1 MIPDR
6 ESDNYLV
13 MPARPPMGRD
23 NGGIQALDRAFL
35 ILDIIANSGGEAKL
49 TEIASA
55 AGLNVSTCHHL
66 ISTLHNWGYVA
77 RGNNSRTY
85 ILGSRILH
93 LSAAC
98 LRQVDLP
105 RRAQIYIDRLNE
117 QTGESVQ
124 LAIMQDT
131 NLVNILRRDS
141 RHAVR
146 VDGGLGGKSNAAHAT
161 ATGKAILAWLPPI
174 ELDRIVAAKG
184 LTSFTPRTITDFDK
198 LTEELRLTRRNGFAI
213 DREEFQ
219 PGVVCVG
226 AAIRDHAG
234 AVVGSISVSSPV
246 FRATKD
252 YVEKIKMHLIAATN
266 ELSAELGEPGAILQ
280 PSREDAAV
288 QKLKRKGGRNVQA
301 RSR

>member
-1 MIPDR
+1 MESERGR
-6 ESDNYLV
+6 EKHGV
-13 MPARPPMGRD
+13 MPARPLMGRD

-35 ILDIIANSGGEAKL
+35 ILDIIADAGGEAKL
-49 TEIASA
+49 TEIAGI

-77 RGNNSRTY
+77 RGANSRSY
-85 ILGSRILH
+85 VLGSRILY

-105 RRAQIYIDRLNE
+105 RRAQSFVDRLND
-117 QTGESVQ
+117 QTREAVQ

-131 NLVNILRRDS
+131 NLVNVLHREA

-146 VDGGLGGKSNAAHAT
+146 VDAGCGGNSNAAHAT
-161 ATGKAILAWLPPI
+161 ATGKAILAWLPPT
-174 ELDRIVAAKG
+174 ELDRIVADKG
-184 LTSFTPRTITDFDK
+184 LTAFTPHTITDIEK
-198 LTEELRLTRRNGFAI
+198 LKEDLRLTRRNGFAI

-219 PGVVCVG
+219 LGVICLG

-246 FRATKD
+246 FRAASAYLD
-252 YVEKIKMHLIAATN
+252 QIKVHLVAAAD
-266 ELSAELGEPGAILQ
+266 ELSTELGAPGAILRG
-280 PSREDAAV
+280 STKNIAAE
-288 QKLKRKGGRNVQA
+288 
-301 RSR
+301 

>member
-1 MIPDR
+1 MEPER
-6 ESDNYLV
+6 GRGRHCV

-35 ILDIIANSGGEAKL
+35 ILDVIADAGGEAKL
-49 TEIASA
+49 TEIAGI

-77 RGNNSRTY
+77 RGANSRSY
-85 ILGSRILH
+85 VLGSRILH

-105 RRAQIYIDRLNE
+105 RRAQGFVDRLND
-117 QTGESVQ
+117 QTREAVQ

-131 NLVNILRRDS
+131 NLVNVLHREA

-146 VDGGLGGKSNAAHAT
+146 VDAGLGGNSNAAHAS
-161 ATGKAILAWLPPI
+161 ATGKAILAWLPPT
-174 ELDRIVAAKG
+174 ELDRIVADKG
-184 LTSFTPRTITDFDK
+184 LTAFTPRTITDIEK
-198 LTEELRLTRRNGFAI
+198 LKEDLRLTRRNGFAI

-219 PGVVCVG
+219 LGVISLG

-234 AVVGSISVSSPV
+234 AVVGSISVSAPV
-246 FRATKD
+246 FRATSA
-252 YVEKIKMHLIAATN
+252 YVDQIKVHLIAAAD
-266 ELSAELGEPGAILQ
+266 ELSTELGAPGAILRR
-280 PSREDAAV
+280 SAKSTAAE
-288 QKLKRKGGRNVQA
+288 
-301 RSR
+301 

>member
-1 MIPDR
+1 
-6 ESDNYLV
+6 

-35 ILDIIANSGGEAKL
+35 ILDVIADAGGEAKL
-49 TEIASA
+49 TQIANI

-77 RGNNSRTY
+77 RGANSRSY
-85 ILGSRILH
+85 VLGSRILH

-105 RRAQIYIDRLNE
+105 RRAQSFVDRLND
-117 QTGESVQ
+117 QTREAVQ

-131 NLVNILRRDS
+131 NLVNVLHREA

-146 VDGGLGGKSNAAHAT
+146 VDAGLGGNSNAAHAT
-161 ATGKAILAWLPPI
+161 ATGKAILAWLPPT
-174 ELDRIVAAKG
+174 ELDRIVADKG
-184 LTSFTPRTITDFDK
+184 LTAFTPHTITDIERLKED
-198 LTEELRLTRRNGFAI
+198 LRLTRRNGFAI

-219 PGVVCVG
+219 LGVICLG
-226 AAIRDHAG
+226 AAVRDHAG

-246 FRATKD
+246 FRATPE
-252 YVEKIKMHLIAATN
+252 YINQISVHLIAATD
-266 ELSAELGEPGAILQ
+266 ELSTELGAPGAI
-280 PSREDAAV
+280 PRASTKHVAAE
-288 QKLKRKGGRNVQA
+288 
-301 RSR
+301 

>member
-1 MIPDR
+1 
-6 ESDNYLV
+6 

-35 ILDIIANSGGEAKL
+35 ILDVIADAGGEAKL
-49 TEIASA
+49 TQIANI

-77 RGNNSRTY
+77 RGANSRSY
-85 ILGSRILH
+85 VLGSRILH

-105 RRAQIYIDRLNE
+105 RRAQSFVDRLND
-117 QTGESVQ
+117 QTREAVQ

-131 NLVNILRRDS
+131 NLVNVLHREA

-146 VDGGLGGKSNAAHAT
+146 VDAGLGGNSNAAHAT
-161 ATGKAILAWLPPI
+161 ATGKAILAWLPPT
-174 ELDRIVAAKG
+174 ELDRIVADKG
-184 LTSFTPRTITDFDK
+184 LTAFTPHTITDIERLKED
-198 LTEELRLTRRNGFAI
+198 LRLTRRNGFAI

-219 PGVVCVG
+219 LGVICLG

-246 FRATKD
+246 FRATPE
-252 YVEKIKMHLIAATN
+252 YIHQISVHLISATD
-266 ELSAELGEPGAILQ
+266 ELSTELGAPGAI
-280 PSREDAAV
+280 PRASTKHVAAE
-288 QKLKRKGGRNVQA
+288 
-301 RSR
+301 